1 MNKLLS
7 VSYGVISYLLF
18 FAVFLY
24 LIAFVGDFFVVKSVS
39 SGTAQDFLPALI
51 INTLLILIFAI
62 QHTVMARGPFKQWL
76 TQYIPAQLERSTYML
91 ATSIVLAFIFCYWQP
106 VTGMVWQ
113 FTNPVLVTL
122 FYALFAIGWI
132 IVLIATFLTNHFDL
146 FGLRQ
151 IYLHVID
158 KPYTSLDF
166 TDVWFYQYL
175 RHPMMLGLLIAF
187 WSTPVMTVSHLLF
200 SLGMSIYIFVG
211 IHFEEKGLVEQLGDD
226 YIQYQKNTSMLFPC
240 KCNKR

>member
-24 LIAFVGDFFVVKSVS
+24 LIAFVGDFFVAKSVS
-39 SGTAQDFLPALI
+39 SGTAQSFSSALP
-51 INTLLILIFAI
+51 INTILILLFAV
-62 QHTVMARGPFKQWL
+62 QHTVMARVPFKQWI

-91 ATSIVLAFIFCYWQP
+91 ATSIVLALLFCYWQP
-106 VTGMVWQ
+106 VSGTVWQ

-122 FYALFAIGWI
+122 FYALFAIGWV

-151 IYLHVID
+151 IYLHAID

-200 SLGMSIYIFVG
+200 SLGMSIYIFGG
-211 IHFEEKGLVEQLGDD
+211 IHVEEKGLIEQLGED
-226 YIQYQKNTSMLFPC
+226 YIQYQKNTPMLFPC
-240 KCNKR
+240 KGNKR